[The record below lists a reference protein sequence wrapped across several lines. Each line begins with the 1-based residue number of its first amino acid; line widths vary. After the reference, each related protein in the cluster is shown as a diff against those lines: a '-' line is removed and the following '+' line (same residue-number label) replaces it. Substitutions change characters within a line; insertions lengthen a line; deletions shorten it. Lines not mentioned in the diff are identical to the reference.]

1 MVDKFVSNH
10 PPTPSRTI
18 NRPSHHTG
26 RVLGQYTADSQ
37 FEATN
42 HCEPEGTL
50 YPPSEQEFESPYVDG
65 AQKHQNRGRP
75 SNRQRDN
82 GRGQYRRKSPPPPKM
97 ATFHGKPE
105 DDWVAFL
112 VQFNRIA
119 SAYDWTE
126 DEKLDKLIEC
136 LRGKSVSFYG
146 RLQVRDDDRDD
157 FNLLKQRLND
167 RYSHHDPPHTLR
179 QQLHTIRQ
187 TVDEDLESY
196 AERIQQ
202 MAYEAYPE
210 ALSRTIEDACIDSFL
225 RGCKEKR
232 AALNAMDKNPVT
244 LQSAISQV
252 KGAIHNRKA
261 LYGASNSL
269 RQVTFA
275 DHEGMDEGVAIRKVE
290 ASSLIDS
297 KPLPMDQLST
307 VVAQLAKVVA
317 SLQNRSRSPSPRPRS
332 RSPAE
337 SRCFNCSTIGHFNRD
352 CPEKNTILS
361 N

>member
-1 MVDKFVSNH
+1 
-10 PPTPSRTI
+10 
-18 NRPSHHTG
+18 
-26 RVLGQYTADSQ
+26 
-37 FEATN
+37 
-42 HCEPEGTL
+42 
-50 YPPSEQEFESPYVDG
+50 
-65 AQKHQNRGRP
+65 
-75 SNRQRDN
+75 
-82 GRGQYRRKSPPPPKM
+82 M

-105 DDWVAFL
+105 DDWVAFP

-126 DEKLDKLIEC
+126 DDKLDKLIEC
-136 LRGKSVSFYG
+136 LRGKAASFYG
-146 RLQVRDDDRDD
+146 RLQVRDRDD

-167 RYSHHDPPHTLR
+167 RYGHHDPPHTLR
-179 QQLHTIRQ
+179 QQLHIIRQ

-196 AERIQQ
+196 AERVQQ
-202 MAYEAYPE
+202 MAYESYPE
-210 ALSRTIEDACIDSFL
+210 APSRTIEDACIDSFL

-252 KGAIHNRKA
+252 KGAIHNQKA

-269 RQVTFA
+269 IQVTFA
-275 DHEGMDEGVAIRKVE
+275 DHEGMDEGVTVHKVE
-290 ASSLIDS
+290 ASSPIDS

-307 VVAQLAKVVA
+307 VVAQLIKLVA
-317 SLQNRSRSPSPRPRS
+317 SLQNLSRSPSPRPRS

-337 SRCFNCSTIGHFNRD
+337 SRCFNCSTIGHFSRD
-352 CPEKNTILS
+352 CPEKAAISS